1 MNEGY
6 LLFSS
11 IAKLLLAILLFSRVL
26 SRRNNFALRLA
37 LVAAAGAG
45 LGMAAPTVGLSLY
58 PPLSDDLSFLRA
70 ILSFLALLSA
80 CVLAQ
85 RALFRCP
92 PYTSLFCCSMAYL
105 IENLSSA
112 ADRTLVVGMG
122 RAGADHA
129 AVFSPWHYWAISA
142 LVFAIAYFALVRRME
157 KNGLMSIDDPFALLV
172 SILTIMLSIILDLVV
187 KDLGVL
193 SIPGRYQ
200 VSLSIIYLA
209 LCIYVLY
216 SAYEIVYSRRLRLDM
231 IAIDRL
237 RQMEAR
243 QYQVSRENMRIINR
257 RAHDMRRLV
266 NTLRSEGW
274 DAVGNLDGKL
284 LSSASRELD
293 VYDSAVETGNT
304 ALDTILTEKRLLCA
318 SRGIVLS
325 CIADGQS
332 LGFVRPAD
340 LYTLFGN
347 ALDNAI
353 NAVVGLHDD
362 TRLSISLVVRR
373 HADIV
378 SIHMENY
385 CDPHSATPET
395 DGLGLDAMR
404 VIVESYGGALS
415 TSTTEDVSHLN
426 VLLPV
431 PEGRP

>member
-1 MNEGY
+1 M
-6 LLFSS
+6 
-11 IAKLLLAILLFSRVL
+11 
-26 SRRNNFALRLA
+26 RL
-37 LVAAAGAG
+37 
-45 LGMAAPTVGLSLY
+45 
-58 PPLSDDLSFLRA
+58 
-70 ILSFLALLSA
+70 
-80 CVLAQ
+80 
-85 RALFRCP
+85 
-92 PYTSLFCCSMAYL
+92 
-105 IENLSSA
+105 E
-112 ADRTLVVGMG
+112 VV
-122 RAGADHA
+122 
-129 AVFSPWHYWAISA
+129 P
-142 LVFAIAYFALVRRME
+142 
-157 KNGLMSIDDPFALLV
+157 
-172 SILTIMLSIILDLVV
+172 IMLSIILGLVV

-200 VSLSIIYLA
+200 VSLSIIYLT

-216 SAYEIVYSRRLRLDM
+216 SAYKIVYSRRLRLDM

-373 HADIV
+373 HADVV

-395 DGLGLDAMR
+395 DGLGLGAMR
-404 VIVESYGGALS
+404 VIVKSYGGTLS
-415 TSTTEDVSHLN
+415 TSTTEDVFHLN